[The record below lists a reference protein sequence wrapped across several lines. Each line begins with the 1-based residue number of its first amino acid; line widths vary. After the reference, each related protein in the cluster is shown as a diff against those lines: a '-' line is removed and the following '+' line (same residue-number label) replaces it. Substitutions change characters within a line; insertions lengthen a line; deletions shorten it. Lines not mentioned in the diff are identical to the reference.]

1 MENAGSE
8 IPTLCQQLL
17 YCTKIGVLVNIGVK
31 MPAIVVTVTG
41 LGVFFLFGHMN
52 EYVYSTVKRSCVI
65 FYHLCGSS
73 IKHLNSKT
81 VQVFKHID

>member
-41 LGVFFLFGHMN
+41 LGVIFFIWSYERVCLQH
-52 EYVYSTVKRSCVI
+52 
-65 FYHLCGSS
+65 
-73 IKHLNSKT
+73 SKT
-81 VQVFKHID
+81 FLCHILSLVRKFDKTP